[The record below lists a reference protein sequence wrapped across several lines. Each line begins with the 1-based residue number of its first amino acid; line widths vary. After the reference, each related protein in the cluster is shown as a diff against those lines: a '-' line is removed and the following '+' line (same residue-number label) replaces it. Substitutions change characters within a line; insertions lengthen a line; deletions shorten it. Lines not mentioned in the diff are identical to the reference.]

1 MTVKETANTLQEI
14 ELLLESFK
22 VKYAIIAKKY
32 REELV
37 KLSSDDPSNNQAI
50 LSDIK
55 QKMLAGM
62 GSLNDVWI
70 SKDNGHDVE
79 DEISANKELER
90 LRNKLRKNLE
100 NY

>member
-1 MTVKETANTLQEI
+1 MIVKKTACTLREI

-22 VKYAIIAKKY
+22 VKYAIFVKKY
-32 REELV
+32 RKELEQ
-37 KLSSDDPSNNQAI
+37 LTLDDSKTQLI
-50 LSDIK
+50 LPEIK
-55 QKMLAGM
+55 NKMLAGM

-79 DEISANKELER
+79 DEVSANKKLEN
-90 LRNKLRKNLE
+90 LRNKLRKILE